1 MKLGYGELA
10 LKEETDGMA
19 EINLWDLIVVKLSEL
34 GILKRY
40 IIYKLVITG
49 YTKCT
54 VLVLVYRTQK
64 FCVPRTSYET

>member
-1 MKLGYGELA
+1 MSVVVDAKTTSLVKMGYGELA

-40 IIYKLVITG
+40 YSIPGTG
-49 YTKCT
+49 IPG
-54 VLVLVYRTQK
+54 YRTVYPHNTK
-64 FCVPRTSYET
+64 S

>member
-1 MKLGYGELA
+1 MKLWYGELA

-40 IIYKLVITG
+40 IIYKTSGASTTHRRESITESG
-49 YTKCT
+49 GK
-54 VLVLVYRTQK
+54 
-64 FCVPRTSYET
+64 PA